1 MDIYITKNNSQSGP
15 YSEAQIQEMMTAGM
29 LSEKDAGWHEG
40 LSEWIALGQI
50 VKGIAQQPIQ
60 PTPPKFVGVCQISKN
75 LFRALVGL
83 SLVFLL
89 FQILSGYLQSLPE
102 PLETYSNT
110 RYNSPSPAFAIMF
123 LLSFVTLIGLLIA
136 SYVGLFLIHRWGR
149 LLFTI
154 TAGFAVFVTLCLG
167 PDVETAFSN
176 AFGSLFDM
184 TNGAILAIAYF
195 TPLFDRGLKAR
206 K

>member
-1 MDIYITKNNSQSGP
+1 MDIYITENNSQSGP

-50 VKGIAQQPIQ
+50 VKGVAQQPID
-60 PTPPKFVGVCQISKN
+60 PVPPPFVGIFQISKG
-75 LFRALVGL
+75 LFRILVGL
-83 SLVFLL
+83 SILLIL
-89 FQILSGYLQSLPE
+89 FQILSGYVLSLPE
-102 PLETYSNT
+102 PLETYDNT
-110 RYNSPSPAFAIMF
+110 RYNSPSPAFAIFF

-136 SYVGLFLIHRWGR
+136 SYVGLFLIHKWGR

-167 PDVETAFSN
+167 PDVETALSN

-184 TNGAILAIAYF
+184 TNGAILALAYF
-195 TPLFDRGLKAR
+195 TPLFDRGLRAR